1 MHDIVADL
9 VEEMKALRRGRGI
22 LESRIEDRIG
32 PALRLACGVPNGS
45 NPTDIR
51 RLVHTRLA
59 DLADQLPDDLRNAVL
74 AAFAMLPD
82 TRQRFYQ
89 ERVRWVA
96 AQLERDERT
105 AQRRINEGLQHLA
118 ELAAAGIGL
127 AEVAASGEPGPAWS
141 TDKLRVSLV
150 LDQPR
155 PEAFEWRRIRSN
167 RDGLREIDLEF
178 TLTAPPSADP
188 HDPANLRIAM
198 LYGGTLVTRG
208 MAASRRFSFAVVLA
222 QELNSGEQTEI
233 AMRFQVPDGQSMRPH
248 YVCVPRDPCALFD
261 LRVRFDAQRLPTKLW
276 QLSKV
281 FQADIDDPGGQGEI
295 IPVDTAGELHLRFE
309 DLTPGFA
316 YGARWDLPL
325 AGPTGAP
332 T

>member
-32 PALRLACGVPNGS
+32 PALRLACGVPSDS
-45 NPTDIR
+45 NPNDIR
-51 RLVHTRLA
+51 RLVSNRLA
-59 DLADQLPDDLRNAVL
+59 DLADRLPDDLRKAVL

-105 AQRRINEGLQHLA
+105 AQRRINEGLVHLA

-127 AEVAASGEPGPAWS
+127 AEIAAPSDPGPAWF
-141 TDKLRVSLV
+141 TEKVRVSLV

-155 PEAFEWRRIRSN
+155 PEAFEWRRIVSN

-188 HDPANLRIAM
+188 NDPANLWISM
-198 LYGGTLVTRG
+198 LYGGTLVIRE
-208 MAASRRFSFAVVLA
+208 MAANRRFAFAVVLPK
-222 QELNSGEQTEI
+222 ELHRGEHTEI
-233 AMRFQVPDGQSMRPH
+233 ALRFQVPDGEEMRPH
-248 YVCVPRDPCALFD
+248 YVCLPRDRCVLFD
-261 LRVRFDAQRLPTKLW
+261 LRVRFDERRPPSKVWHLT
-276 QLSKV
+276 KV
-281 FQADIDDPGGQGEI
+281 FQADIDDPSGQGEI
-295 IPVDTAGELHLRFE
+295 ISLDQAGELHLRFE

-316 YGARWDLPL
+316 YGARWDLPIL
-325 AGPTGAP
+325 GTTGTPT
-332 T
+332 